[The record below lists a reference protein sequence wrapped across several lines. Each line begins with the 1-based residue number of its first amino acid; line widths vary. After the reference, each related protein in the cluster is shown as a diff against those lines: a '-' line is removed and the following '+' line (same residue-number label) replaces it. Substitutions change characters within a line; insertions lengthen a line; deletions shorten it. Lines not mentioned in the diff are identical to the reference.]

1 MVEPTLEL
9 LMKAEVEVKPESG
22 KFATCHDFRRSFGTR
37 WSRRVMPAELMMRMR
52 HVDVETTMKYD
63 MEIDSDNVAA
73 GLWARFGNEKTAHE
87 NPL

>member
-1 MVEPTLEL
+1 
-9 LMKAEVEVKPESG
+9 
-22 KFATCHDFRRSFGTR
+22 
-37 WSRRVMPAELMMRMR
+37 MPAELMMRMR
-52 HVDVETTMKYD
+52 DVDVETTMKYD